1 MYYKSITAA
10 NVYNI
15 GHDFIHMMEYG
26 LGVIIMTIKC
36 IECNLHWNVSIKK
49 NIDPK
54 GYICPRCKQ
63 LNNEEEANQIW
74 K

>member
-1 MYYKSITAA
+1 
-10 NVYNI
+10 
-15 GHDFIHMMEYG
+15 
-26 LGVIIMTIKC
+26 MTIKC